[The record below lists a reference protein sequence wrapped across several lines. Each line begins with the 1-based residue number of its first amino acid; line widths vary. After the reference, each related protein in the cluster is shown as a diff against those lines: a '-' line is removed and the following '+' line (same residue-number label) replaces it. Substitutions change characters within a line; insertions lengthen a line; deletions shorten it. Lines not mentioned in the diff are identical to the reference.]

1 MPPNSTQASQAPP
14 SRSASVLLSNGV
26 TRLEGTLKFTTAI
39 LALAAGVYTYLGV
52 REEHFMPRHLEPKL
66 SILPA
71 AQRQIWI
78 VKSGSLSM
86 LIRVADMR
94 AVSARQK

>member
-1 MPPNSTQASQAPP
+1 EP
-14 SRSASVLLSNGV
+14 SPVES
-26 TRLEGTLKFTTAI
+26 TTA
-39 LALAAGVYTYLGV
+39 LGNSGAAGCRLPRERRSQKSV